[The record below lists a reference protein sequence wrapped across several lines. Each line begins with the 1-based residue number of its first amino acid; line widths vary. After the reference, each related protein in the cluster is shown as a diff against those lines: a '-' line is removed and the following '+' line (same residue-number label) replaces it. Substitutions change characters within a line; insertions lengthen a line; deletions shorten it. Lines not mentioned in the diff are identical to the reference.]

1 MVASLKRKRSKSQ
14 KRHVDETLLGSNIL
28 IEPIA
33 VPELQINLELSGGK
47 MEYCDGTAWQS
58 LATENY
64 VNTKTFDINTNT
76 ISQLSISRLGGFPTN
91 ASQYLR
97 GDGLWVVPP
106 NSGGTVTS
114 VGATGSTG
122 LSVSGS
128 PITSIGTLIL
138 TLDSD
143 LQALSA
149 LSTTGLVARTG
160 AATYLPR
167 TITAGTGI
175 VVTNGSGV
183 SGNPTVAVSSI
194 DIGTNTTGQI
204 PISRLSGYPTSSNAF
219 LRGDGLWVLPYV
231 NNLNIN
237 GNVTF
242 QTYNLTT
249 SGSIS
254 ATTGSLTANNLGSF
268 NSSTLNVVTP
278 LSFSSGGTEPIKIT
292 TSSTTS
298 RIILDNTNNGATST
312 GLMVQQNGASAANF
326 VFNSSANKALIWLYP
341 LNSTLSFGTGN
352 VERMTLTAGVLN
364 VKGNTISEVD
374 RLLGNNIEVQKI
386 YVSTPD
392 YYYSYYNYGYLNQG
406 GNVGTASGS
415 NVYSIICNR
424 RVAATEF
431 NATSS
436 KKIKH
441 ISKEPVNIDRLR
453 KKFLSLDFKTYE
465 YLDASDGSGESYGI
479 IAEDL
484 LQHFPQFVDERSKR
498 YVPNCLQ
505 SMTLLEANKD
515 TYLFS
520 HAFDMDKIDPGSQK
534 IRIIFGNTSIDV
546 SIITLTPTEIEVRL
560 DEKDIRQ
567 AKKETRKNYFFAY
580 GTYETC
586 PVVTKNKL
594 FEVALILLQNMLR
607 QEEKGKK

>member
-1 MVASLKRKRSKSQ
+1 MVARLKRKRSKSQ
-14 KRHVDETLLGSNIL
+14 KRHVDETLLGSNVP

-33 VPELQINLELSGGK
+33 VSELQNNLELSGGK

-114 VGATGSTG
+114 VGVTGSTG

-128 PITSIGTLIL
+128 PITSIGTISL

-143 LQALSA
+143 LQALSS
-149 LSTTGLVARTG
+149 LNTTGLVARTG
-160 AATYLPR
+160 EATYLPR

-175 VVTNGSGV
+175 VVTNGNGV

-194 DIGTNTTGQI
+194 DISTNTTGQI

-219 LRGDGLWVLPYV
+219 LSGDGTWVLPYI

-237 GNVTF
+237 GNVSLGN
-242 QTYNLTT
+242 YDLTT
-249 SGSIS
+249 SGTIK
-254 ATTGSLTANNLGSF
+254 GNSLQSH

-298 RIILDNTNNGATST
+298 QIILNNTNNGATST
-312 GLMVQQNGASAANF
+312 GLMVQKNGASAANF
-326 VFNSSANKALIWLYP
+326 AFNSSENKTLIWSYP
-341 LNSTLSFGTGN
+341 INSQLSFGTGN
-352 VERMTLTAGVLN
+352 IERMTLTAGVLN
-364 VKGNTISEVD
+364 MKGNTISEVN
-374 RLLGNNIEVQKI
+374 RLLVSEIEVQKI

-392 YYYSYYNYGYLNQG
+392 YYYSYYNYGYLNG
-406 GNVGTASGS
+406 WGNVGTASGA

-560 DEKDIRQ
+560 DEKDIPK
-567 AKKETRKNYFFAY
+567 AKKEAYKNYFFAY
-580 GTYETC
+580 GTYENC

-607 QEEKGKK
+607 QEEKGRKS

>member
-1 MVASLKRKRSKSQ
+1 MQQPPKLNAVSD
-14 KRHVDETLLGSNIL
+14 VLL
-28 IEPIA
+28 EPIV
-33 VPELQINLELSGGK
+33 VPEFRINLGLSGGK

-114 VGATGSTG
+114 VGVTGSTG

-128 PITSIGTLIL
+128 PITSIGTISL

-143 LQALSA
+143 LQALSS
-149 LSTTGLVARTG
+149 LNTTGLVARMG
-160 AATYLPR
+160 EATYLPR

-175 VVTNGSGV
+175 VVTNGNGV

-194 DIGTNTTGQI
+194 DISTNTTGQI

-219 LRGDGLWVLPYV
+219 LRGDGTWVLPYI

-237 GNVTF
+237 GNVSLGN
-242 QTYNLTT
+242 YDLTT
-249 SGSIS
+249 SGTIK
-254 ATTGSLTANNLGSF
+254 GNSLQSH

-298 RIILDNTNNGATST
+298 QIILNNTNNGATST
-312 GLMVQQNGASAANF
+312 GLMVQKNGASAVNF
-326 VFNSSANKALIWLYP
+326 AFNSSENKALIWLYP
-341 LNSTLSFGTGN
+341 INSKLSFGTGN

-374 RLLGNNIEVQKI
+374 RLLGNDIEVQKI

-392 YYYSYYNYGYLNQG
+392 YYYSSYNYGYLNQG
-406 GNVGTASGS
+406 GNVGTASGAY
-415 NVYSIICNR
+415 VYSIICNR

-607 QEEKGKK
+607 QEEKGRKS